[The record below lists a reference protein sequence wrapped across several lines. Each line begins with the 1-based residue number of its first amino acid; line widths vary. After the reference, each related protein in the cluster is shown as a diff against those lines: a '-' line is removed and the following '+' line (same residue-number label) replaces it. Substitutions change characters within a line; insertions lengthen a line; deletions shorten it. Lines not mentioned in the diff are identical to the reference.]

1 MRPRDPYQILN
12 FRRALLSASVCYG
25 AIASA
30 ITARLISEGP
40 FAVDSSSAVME
51 RLWCLGDS
59 ARASLPPYLTS
70 GDGRSQRSCQG
81 PLWARCGSLCIHSR

>member
-1 MRPRDPYQILN
+1 MRPRDPYQICK

-40 FAVDSSSAVME
+40 FAVDTSSAVE
-51 RLWCLGDS
+51 RPWCLGDS
-59 ARASLPPYLTS
+59 ARASLLPYLTS
-70 GDGRSQRSCQG
+70 GDGRSQRSRQG